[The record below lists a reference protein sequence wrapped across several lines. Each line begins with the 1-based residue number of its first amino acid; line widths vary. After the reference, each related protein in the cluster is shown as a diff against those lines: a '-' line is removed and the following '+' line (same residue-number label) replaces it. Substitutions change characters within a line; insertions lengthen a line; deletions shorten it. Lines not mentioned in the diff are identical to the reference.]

1 MDLPVI
7 VRRYLDA
14 YNRRDPAELA
24 RCVTEDVV
32 FENVSN
38 SGQSLSL
45 KGREAFAELAEKSA
59 SMFVMRRQIVRLAVV
74 QDDRA
79 ALEIDWEGV
88 PSSDL
93 PGMPAGKRA
102 SLRGATFITLRDGLI
117 SHITDLS

>member
-1 MDLPVI
+1 
-7 VRRYLDA
+7 
-14 YNRRDPAELA
+14 
-24 RCVTEDVV
+24 
-32 FENVSN
+32 
-38 SGQSLSL
+38 
-45 KGREAFAELAEKSA
+45 
-59 SMFVMRRQIVRLAVV
+59 MFVMRRQIVRLAVV